1 MVARLIEPVLRLF
14 LLALDKLFSLTRSNV
29 TPLYP
34 YDMTSQTIRLP
45 DTINNEIKRLV
56 AGGNTVEAVKLVSR
70 LTGAGLR
77 VAKNYIDGLAEPRK
91 NRR

>member
-1 MVARLIEPVLRLF
+1 MVARLIEPVLRLC

-34 YDMTSQTIRLP
+34 YDTTSQTIRLP
-45 DTINNEIKRLV
+45 DSVNKEIKCLV
-56 AGGNTVEAVKLVSR
+56 ASGNTVKAVKLVSR

-77 VAKNYIDGLAEPRK
+77 VSKNYIDGLAEPRK

>member
-1 MVARLIEPVLRLF
+1 MVARLIEPVLRLC
-14 LLALDKLFSLTRSNV
+14 LLVLDKLFSLTRSNV

-34 YDMTSQTIRLP
+34 YDTTSQTICLP
-45 DTINNEIKRLV
+45 DSVNKEIRRLV
-56 AGGNTVEAVKLVSR
+56 ASGNTVEAVKLVSR

-77 VAKNYIDGLAEPRK
+77 VSKTYIDELAEPRK